1 MFPGKN
7 GHDMLHPDSV
17 NTHITRMCK
26 RAGLDHFSPHD
37 FRRTLCTFLN
47 NSQHADAKT
56 IQSLMGHTNLN
67 VLSQHYLKADMDC
80 KRAAINGFVTA
91 VFPVQKMLPPME
103 ASAEPPDDE

>member
-17 NTHITRMCK
+17 NTHITRMCQK
-26 RAGLDHFSPHD
+26 AGLDHFSPHD

-47 NSQHADAKT
+47 NSQHADEKT

-67 VLSQHYLKADMDC
+67 VLSKHYLKEDMDC

-91 VFPVQKMLPPME
+91 VFPAQKLSPLVSECDIPSDGE
-103 ASAEPPDDE
+103 